1 MIIKRGS
8 GFIIESSS
16 NRFLI
21 GSKCVVCRIDRTTG
35 FFWVLSM
42 TLAKQDD
49 AYREIEFGPYCAAD
63 IPAGKIRRAK
73 VHVPAGLLAKLEDV
87 RGKFVRDRKST
98 A

>member
-1 MIIKRGS
+1 MTIRRGS

-21 GSKCVVCRIDRTTG
+21 GSKCVVCRTDPTTG
-35 FFWVLSM
+35 FFWVLSL
-42 TLAKQDD
+42 TLAKKDD
-49 AYREIEFGPYCAAD
+49 AYRTIEFGPFCAND

-73 VHVPAGLLAKLEDV
+73 VHVPAGLLSETEDI
-87 RGKFVRDRKST
+87 RGKFERKST

>member
-1 MIIKRGS
+1 MMIRRGA

-21 GSKCVVCRIDRTTG
+21 GSKCVVCRIDKTTG

-42 TLAKQDD
+42 TLAKKDP
-49 AYREIEFGPYCAAD
+49 AYRTIEFGPYCAAD
-63 IPAGKIRRAK
+63 IPARKIRRAK
-73 VHVPAGLLAKLEDV
+73 VHVPPGLLAELEDI
-87 RGKFVRDRKST
+87 RGKFQRKST

>member
-1 MIIKRGS
+1 MIRRGA

-21 GSKCVVCRIDRTTG
+21 GSKCVVCRIDKHTG
-35 FFWVLSM
+35 FFWMLSL
-42 TLAKQDD
+42 TLAKTDD
-49 AYREIEFGPYCAAD
+49 AYRSIEFGPYCAND

-73 VHVPAGLLAKLEDV
+73 VHVPAGLLSELDDI
-87 RGKFVRDRKST
+87 RGKFQRKST

>member
-1 MIIKRGS
+1 MITRGT

-21 GSKCVVCRIDRTTG
+21 GSKCVVSRMDKSTG

-42 TLAKQDD
+42 TLVKQDP
-49 AYREIEFGPYCAAD
+49 AYRTIEFGPYCAAD

-73 VHVPAGLLAKLEDV
+73 VHVPAGLLAEIEDV
-87 RGKFVRDRKST
+87 RGKFVRKST

>member
-1 MIIKRGS
+1 MIKRGA

-21 GSKCVVCRIDRTTG
+21 GSKCVVCRVDEGTG
-35 FFWVLSM
+35 FFWVLSL
-42 TLAKQDD
+42 TLAKKDL

-73 VHVPAGLLAKLEDV
+73 VHVPPGLLADFANV
-87 RGKFVRDRKST
+87 RGKFVRKST

>member
-1 MIIKRGS
+1 MIRRGA

-21 GSKCVVCRIDRTTG
+21 GSKCVVSRTDKTTG
-35 FFWVLSM
+35 FFWMLSM
-42 TLAKQDD
+42 TLCKQDP
-49 AYREIEFGPYCAAD
+49 AYQTIEFGPFCAAD

-73 VHVPAGLLAKLEDV
+73 VHVPPGLLASIEDV
-87 RGKFVRDRKST
+87 RGKFVRKST